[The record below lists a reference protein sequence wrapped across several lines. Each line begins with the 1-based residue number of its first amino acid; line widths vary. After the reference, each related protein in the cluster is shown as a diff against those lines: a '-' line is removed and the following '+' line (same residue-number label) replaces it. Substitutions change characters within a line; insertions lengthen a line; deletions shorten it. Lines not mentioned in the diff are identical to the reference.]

1 MATRACIGSRI
12 DGGNIEDDEKEEA
25 SGKIHF
31 YKIKALGFYFL
42 LGRLGCGSLVFIYFY
57 HFNHLRVQFIG
68 IKYIHIIVQ
77 PSPLFVS
84 RIFSSSHAETLCPLN
99 NNSPSSPPSAPR
111 KPCSLFYFWIWL
123 FQVYHIRGII
133 LDWPTNSGFSTRR
146 YRETQTNFLAN
157 PTQYLSFCV
166 WHVSLSIVFKFYPCR
181 ISSVQFISVAQSCP
195 TLCDPMNSSMPGLP
209 VHHQLPEFAQTDVHR
224 VNDAI
229 QPSHPLSSP
238 SPPAPNPSQHQDLF
252 QWVNSSHEVAK
263 VLEFQLQHQSFQRT
277 PRTDLL

>member
-25 SGKIHF
+25 SSGKIHF

-181 ISSVQFISVAQSCP
+181 ISSVQFSSFQLLSRVRLFATPWIAACQASLSITNSRSLLKLMSIESMMP
-195 TLCDPMNSSMPGLP
+195 SNHLILC
-209 VHHQLPEFAQTDVHR
+209 
-224 VNDAI
+224 
-229 QPSHPLSSP
+229 HPLLLLPPTPPSIRIFSSESTLHMRWP
-238 SPPAPNPSQHQDLF
+238 
-252 QWVNSSHEVAK
+252 K
-263 VLEFQLQHQSFQRT
+263 Y
-277 PRTDLL
+277 